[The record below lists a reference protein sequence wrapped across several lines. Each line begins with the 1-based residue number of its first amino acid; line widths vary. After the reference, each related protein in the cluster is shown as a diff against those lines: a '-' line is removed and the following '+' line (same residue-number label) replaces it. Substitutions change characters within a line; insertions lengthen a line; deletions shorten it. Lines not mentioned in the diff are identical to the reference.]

1 MTALIKKPLNGNVN
15 KSGIFL
21 SQIHTTQDTSIIDAP
36 LVKSRVESV
45 KEHLISMVK
54 LRSRPWKN
62 MLQART
68 DALSLNYISIKNYAD
83 TELIKPKISEL

>member
-1 MTALIKKPLNGNVN
+1 
-15 KSGIFL
+15 
-21 SQIHTTQDTSIIDAP
+21 
-36 LVKSRVESV
+36 
-45 KEHLISMVK
+45 MVK